1 MSCIIHGAKARPQTA
16 SIEVFKS
23 IWHGRPKGGLVENPG
38 LSRRLLRRPYVGHG
52 GLRLAMADPAR
63 HPTGIR
69 RSPQRLERVSGI
81 EPPSSAWKAPDRLVF
96 SRHILTK
103 LIQFAPLIANDYP
116 ALSERQPRPRGPE
129 CAAIEHKR
137 TATRRNSPSAR
148 SPARLSLSRA
158 RALLQLRSGNATRR
172 KRCSIYCRRS
182 ANKIC
187 KTLTT
192 QRGKPGSRNLIR
204 RNLTR

>member
-81 EPPSSAWKAPDRLVF
+81 EPPSSAWKAVALPLSYTRERHNKPDRD
-96 SRHILTK
+96 R
-103 LIQFAPLIANDYP
+103 APNPIGIGRLCHLRREPNDF
-116 ALSERQPRPRGPE
+116 
-129 CAAIEHKR
+129 
-137 TATRRNSPSAR
+137 
-148 SPARLSLSRA
+148 
-158 RALLQLRSGNATRR
+158 
-172 KRCSIYCRRS
+172 
-182 ANKIC
+182 NKI
-187 KTLTT
+187 
-192 QRGKPGSRNLIR
+192 S
-204 RNLTR
+204 